1 MQVENTENNA
11 EQDAKQN
18 ADAELEVEVYNSN
31 NNTSKNNTVKNS
43 TFKESAADAETKP
56 QTGVML
62 VTGEIILE
70 ENSSMN
76 TTKQK
81 QHDDN
86 DILLGE
92 SST

>member
-1 MQVENTENNA
+1 MQQTQVENAENNP
-11 EQDAKQN
+11 EQDAKKN
-18 ADAELEVEVYNSN
+18 FEAEVEVYNSN

-43 TFKESAADAETKP
+43 TFKESAADVETKP

-92 SST
+92 S